1 MQASH
6 SDGPPYNAE
15 IVFFSCSPCYK
26 YILHTWSIVDQ
37 IPHKLQSLGQKRR
50 KMTHCTMF
58 NDGIIDLF
66 YVCSVSWTMHH
77 CHKLQWA
84 DLIHDPRWC
93 LYMQDLME
101 QFLHMCKVA
110 MFLNVSKIKNTPNT
124 STILD
129 LCRDDMFMVLKCF
142 RVIYDDFRTSDFM
155 SPFFLFF

>member
-1 MQASH
+1 
-6 SDGPPYNAE
+6 
-15 IVFFSCSPCYK
+15 
-26 YILHTWSIVDQ
+26 
-37 IPHKLQSLGQKRR
+37 
-50 KMTHCTMF
+50 MF
-58 NDGIIDLF
+58 VPSFEEERCVTN
-66 YVCSVSWTMHH
+66 SMHH
-77 CHKLQWA
+77 CHKLQGA